1 MNFLYLIMLN
11 NLLVNSYSFQFHDF
25 KKCHK
30 KIKVKYRFFKLKV
43 VPQLAEETR
52 NQIESFKEVD
62 TRKSIIQSS
71 VDESTDDLSSEIF
84 ELFSLATN
92 TNKEFL
98 FLFQQI
104 LNQYFKVIIE
114 NNLSKKYNFEF
125 DTKDI
130 IKLIIRNIIIPTII
144 HDIFQYTIY
153 VLHIKN

>member
-1 MNFLYLIMLN
+1 MKVLYLIILN
-11 NLLVNSYSFQFHDF
+11 NYLLNCYSFQLHDF
-25 KKCHK
+25 RKCHK
-30 KIKVKYRFFKLKV
+30 KMKVKYRFFKLKV
-43 VPQLAEETR
+43 IPHLAEETR
-52 NQIESFKEVD
+52 NQIESFKDID

-71 VDESTDDLSSEIF
+71 VDESTDDFSSEIF
-84 ELFSLATN
+84 ELLSLATN

-104 LNQYFKVIIE
+104 LNQYFKVNIE
-114 NNLSKKYNFEF
+114 NTLNKKYNFEF

-130 IKLIIRNIIIPTII
+130 IKLIVRNIIIPTII